1 MSTLFREERR
11 YVKEKKQ
18 GGGPRHVRNYF
29 EAADPNCY
37 RQSIP
42 ACVYILDEGRRRP
55 CPAGEGCTVRSPM
68 PQGLSSYRRR
78 HRAIIEAFMLARSRS
93 GRGGL

>member
-1 MSTLFREERR
+1 MSKR
-11 YVKEKKQ
+11 KSKAAAPDMS
-18 GGGPRHVRNYF
+18 GCAGCRHYF

-42 ACVYILDEGRRRP
+42 ACDDIRAEGRRRP
-55 CPAGEGCTVRSPM
+55 SPAGEGCTVRSPM
-68 PQGLSSYRRR
+68 PQGFSSYRRR

>member
-1 MSTLFREERR
+1 MSKR
-11 YVKEKKQ
+11 KSKAAAPDMS
-18 GGGPRHVRNYF
+18 GCAGCRHYF

-37 RQSIP
+37 P

-55 CPAGEGCTVRSPM
+55 CPAGEGCTVRSHM
-68 PQGLSSYRRR
+68 PQGFSSYRRR

-93 GRGGL
+93 GRDAP

>member
-1 MSTLFREERR
+1 MSKR
-11 YVKEKKQ
+11 KSK
-18 GGGPRHVRNYF
+18 
-29 EAADPNCY
+29 AAAPDMSGCAGC
-37 RQSIP
+37 QSIP

-68 PQGLSSYRRR
+68 PQGFSSYRRR

-93 GRGGL
+93 GRDKP

>member
-1 MSTLFREERR
+1 MSKR
-11 YVKEKKQ
+11 KSKAAAPDMS
-18 GGGPRHVRNYF
+18 GCAGCRHYF

-93 GRGGL
+93 GRDGL